1 MAFIHF
7 VLLQFEKPDKM
18 KINWK
23 EVELSFGAH
32 SKIVDECKDTDY
44 DDDGGFWDNISD
56 WFWGEDFDYKSM
68 DKAVGNF
75 YNCCVRKLVQVRA
88 MIVKTE
94 FENLIKKSYFSN
106 SQSQKSFI
114 QIF

>member
-1 MAFIHF
+1 
-7 VLLQFEKPDKM
+7 M

-23 EVELSFGAH
+23 EVELSFGVH

-56 WFWGEDFDYKSM
+56 WFWGEDFDYKSV

-75 YNCCVRKLVQVRA
+75 YNCCTRKLVQVRVA
-88 MIVKTE
+88 KIMYRVCKS
-94 FENLIKKSYFSN
+94 IKKISFFV
-106 SQSQKSFI
+106 SFI
-114 QIF
+114 FTFCKIHNFFEFSIF